1 MRSLHIVVLLT
12 IFTRVSPYMH
22 ADRAEWFGKVT
33 QFLDSI
39 PEKCQPREAS
49 IPPECLQHITEGT
62 ADVITPAFE
71 GGRIRSF
78 LSFIPLVD
86 ADKALELAN
95 KLKNC
100 VQSKLT
106 TFGLDAFPS
115 VKTKFT
121 LGTFM
126 ANLVKHGLHDTATR
140 PTTDSQWTHWKG
152 FSITI
157 ACNELPPREVIPL
170 SIKDVCPTLSRCSG
184 SVHSSEKNACT
195 DDDKCDVT
203 KAIPLL
209 NGGAVLLQAWFY
221 HGR

>member
-1 MRSLHIVVLLT
+1 
-12 IFTRVSPYMH
+12 MH
-22 ADRAEWFGKVT
+22 ADRVEWFGKVT

-62 ADVITPAFE
+62 ADVMTPALE
-71 GGRIRSF
+71 DGWIRSF
-78 LSFIPLVD
+78 LWYIPLID

-140 PTTDSQWTHWKG
+140 PTTDSQWTHWKS
-152 FSITI
+152 FFTTI
-157 ACNELPPREVIPL
+157 ACNE
-170 SIKDVCPTLSRCSG
+170 
-184 SVHSSEKNACT
+184 
-195 DDDKCDVT
+195 
-203 KAIPLL
+203 
-209 NGGAVLLQAWFY
+209 
-221 HGR
+221 

>member
-1 MRSLHIVVLLT
+1 
-12 IFTRVSPYMH
+12 MH
-22 ADRAEWFGKVT
+22 ADRVKEFGKVT

-62 ADVITPAFE
+62 ADVMTPALE
-71 GGRIRSF
+71 DGWIRAV
-78 LSFIPLVD
+78 LWYIPPVD

-140 PTTDSQWTHWKG
+140 PTTDSQWTHWKS
-152 FSITI
+152 FFTTI

-203 KAIPLL
+203 KAIPLMVEL
-209 NGGAVLLQAWFY
+209 FFYKLGFTMVDELCGRVDQVPRRFLQWM
-221 HGR
+221 RNS